1 MMAVDLNSFA
11 NNHHGISKNK
21 HISCKARG
29 FYAVSTIKENPAQRR
44 GNDLIKG
51 SLVNVGFIS

>member
-1 MMAVDLNSFA
+1 MMTIDLSSFA
-11 NNHHGISKNK
+11 NNRHGISKNK

-51 SLVNVGFIS
+51 NVCIIS